1 MGNECC
7 VLNEY
12 FLFSFC
18 DFLMI
23 FHKFFYEIY
32 VHAVIKKTVEF

>member
-23 FHKFFYEIY
+23 FHKFFMRYMSMQ
-32 VHAVIKKTVEF
+32 